1 MAVGDF
7 SWFVLRRETTNNTRH
22 NDDNAEPVTMSWSYH
37 LYTACTGKRTIT
49 VKIGVRSYC
58 PAKRSIDPIM
68 KVTLHGLELPLPKSM
83 VRLWRHAIFPSPVSI
98 TPRQLGSWTRYWLR
112 SAMHRWQFGTVVRV
126 CSSGRRWL
134 VVLDGSDNT
143 TKCIVT
149 TKTETLPYRPSYH
162 KATRTKVFL
171 EKQIIENLP
180 RHNYS
185 QIKCHQSHRNEIAVA
200 AFNIARKRP
209 ACNSSTQLFV
219 LT

>member
-149 TKTETLPYRPSYH
+149 TKTETLPYRPRMIPSKFAVTTKLLEPKSSLRNRLSKTFLATIIH
-162 KATRTKVFL
+162 KSNATNHIGTR
-171 EKQIIENLP
+171 
-180 RHNYS
+180 
-185 QIKCHQSHRNEIAVA
+185 
-200 AFNIARKRP
+200 
-209 ACNSSTQLFV
+209 
-219 LT
+219 